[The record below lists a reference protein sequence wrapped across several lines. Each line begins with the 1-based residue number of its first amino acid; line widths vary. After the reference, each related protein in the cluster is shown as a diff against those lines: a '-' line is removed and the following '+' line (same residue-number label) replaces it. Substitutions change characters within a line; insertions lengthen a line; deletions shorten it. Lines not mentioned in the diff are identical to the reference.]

1 MNALNAPGSPKWVTI
16 HTMTA
21 PRTLD
26 SEAVSVSVEPLKGG
40 KRIELSEV
48 VVVDEIPVKPNI
60 IPDRGDLQKHDY
72 LPGVDLPRVEGA
84 TVTLLIGANF
94 PEALRV
100 EVVRNGR
107 DDCLDAVRT
116 PLGWS
121 LLGPAFKTV
130 AAPDNETSYFVAH
143 VSATVPQS
151 SMQVMFLKNE
161 SDVISTDGE
170 FDDSQD
176 DVQLQTMSKEDRRTY
191 ELMKQS
197 A

>member
-1 MNALNAPGSPKWVTI
+1 MNALNAPGSPKCVTI
-16 HTMTA
+16 HTTT
-21 PRTLD
+21 PPHTLD
-26 SEAVSVSVEPLKGG
+26 SKAVSVLVEPLKGG

-60 IPDRGDLQKHDY
+60 IPDRGDLQKHDC
-72 LPGVDLPRVEGA
+72 LRDVDLLRVEGA

-100 EVVRNGR
+100 EVVRNGS
-107 DDCLDAVRT
+107 DGCPDAVLT

-130 AAPDNETSYFVAH
+130 AAADNEMSCFVAH
-143 VSATVPQS
+143 VSATVPPS
-151 SMQVMFLKNE
+151 SMQVMFLKDE

-170 FDDSQD
+170 FFTITRYC
-176 DVQLQTMSKEDRRTY
+176 QTILK
-191 ELMKQS
+191 
-197 A
+197 